1 MELLKKK
8 ILDEGIALDKNIL
21 KVDSFLN
28 HQVDVN
34 LMMDIS
40 TEFYNYFKIKKINKI
55 VTIESSGIAPAF
67 ATAVPSIISFKPEEM
82 M

>member
-40 TEFYNYFKIKKINKI
+40 TEFYNYFKLKKLIK
-55 VTIESSGIAPAF
+55 
-67 ATAVPSIISFKPEEM
+67 
-82 M
+82 